1 MNLSGVL
8 VGLRSPWRAVW
19 RRLTAAVFAAAE
31 WRWGRFAALDAAS
44 GRYGGTGAGIA
55 VTLRLDRQSTGI
67 AVTLRIDRR
76 SDLSRPGF
84 TTLNELDDELAR
96 IYAANPL
103 VELDR
108 IYAANP
114 LVRAM
119 WRKPTASGVS
129 NSRAQ
134 TPGFNQGRKRTL
146 LGWTPPGR

>member
-44 GRYGGTGAGIA
+44 GRYGGTGA
-55 VTLRLDRQSTGI
+55 GI